1 MYTDNKSIFSSD
13 RHRCVKE
20 RRGSKAFN
28 GSGPG
33 AAGTSGKN
41 MAFEPWQRIWMDG
54 LEKLGLSNTPHN
66 IFVVSTTPGTVY

>member
-1 MYTDNKSIFSSD
+1 
-13 RHRCVKE
+13 
-20 RRGSKAFN
+20 
-28 GSGPG
+28 
-33 AAGTSGKN
+33 